1 MLPPS
6 YWNAKECHRLLK
18 LLYLDEI
25 SIKEFKKMFT
35 EAGMDYNQ
43 VEHCCGCAG
52 CYKSKSHT
60 YPSAIPL
67 DVPGGPKSKR
77 SLTALGGTVT
87 L

>member
-1 MLPPS
+1 MTLNSIVCFPTGRG
-6 YWNAKECHRLLK
+6 AKNR
-18 LLYLDEI
+18 
-25 SIKEFKKMFT
+25 
-35 EAGMDYNQ
+35 
-43 VEHCCGCAG
+43 
-52 CYKSKSHT
+52 T